1 MTHCTLSIIIV
12 SWNVKALLADC
23 LRSIEQASMP
33 LAGDP
38 VWREFG
44 TPAGVAPES
53 LPGQLE
59 VIVVDNGSADGTPE
73 AVSAEFPW
81 VRLIRSAE
89 NLGFTGGNNR
99 GYAQSQGEFV
109 YFLNPDTVLEHAAS
123 RRRLAG
129 RVSQDAAS
137 LAALN
142 SLTILLAALRRDE
155 RVGMAGPH
163 LRYGDGRVQPSCRRF
178 PEPLT
183 GFFESTW
190 LGQLW
195 PSNPWARRL
204 HMVERSPDE
213 AGPVDWLVGA
223 AMLCRRSAVEAARL
237 QGDLPAGA
245 AFDNRF
251 FMYSEEVDL
260 GRRLAAAGWTVTYA
274 PDSVVT
280 HYEGKSSEQV
290 SARRQILFNR
300 SKVLYWRKW
309 FGAGW
314 AETLRRYLL
323 LEFRLQLWLEQA
335 KWLAGHKRALRAER
349 IAAYRQVLASRL
361 AA

>member
-1 MTHCTLSIIIV
+1 M
-12 SWNVKALLADC
+12 
-23 LRSIEQASMP
+23 
-33 LAGDP
+33 
-38 VWREFG
+38 
-44 TPAGVAPES
+44 
-53 LPGQLE
+53 E
-59 VIVVDNGSADGTPE
+59 VVVVHNGSADGTPE
-73 AVSAEFPW
+73 AVSAEFP
-81 VRLIRSAE
+81 VGVAICSAE
-89 NLGFTGGNNR
+89 NLGLTGGNNR
-99 GYAQSQGEFV
+99 GYAESRANSSILEPGHCSRARGE
-109 YFLNPDTVLEHAAS
+109 PAPA
-123 RRRLAG
+123 RRRCLFG
-129 RVSQDAAS
+129 CNVTNDTQQPDDS
-137 LAALN
+137 
-142 SLTILLAALRRDE
+142 LAALRRDE

-190 LGQLW
+190 RQSWPATRGRAACTWWSVLPTRQGLW
-195 PSNPWARRL
+195 TGWWVRQHALPAQRRGSGPLARRI
-204 HMVERSPDE
+204 
-213 AGPVDWLVGA
+213 AGR
-223 AMLCRRSAVEAARL
+223 C
-237 QGDLPAGA
+237 A

-260 GRRLAAAGWTVTYA
+260 CRRMTAAGWTVTYA

-314 AETLRRYLL
+314 AETLRHYLL

-335 KWLAGHKRALRAER
+335 KWLVGQKWALAGCTNR
-349 IAAYRQVLASRL
+349 RL
-361 AA
+361 SPGAGQPAGGMSGRP

>member
-1 MTHCTLSIIIV
+1 MPYCTLSIIIV

-33 LAGDP
+33 MAGDP

-44 TPAGVAPES
+44 VPAGAVPDL

-99 GYAQSQGEFV
+99 GYAESRGEFL

-123 RRRLAG
+123 RNRLVAHAP
-129 RVSQDAAS
+129 QDAALFTS
-137 LAALN
+137 SC
-142 SLTILLAALRRDE
+142 SLTPLLVALQRDE
-155 RVGMAGPH
+155 RVGMAGPQ
-163 LRYGDGRVQPSCRRF
+163 LRRF

-195 PSNPWARRL
+195 PGNPWARRL
-204 HMVERSPDE
+204 HMAERSPDV

-223 AMLCRRSAVEAARL
+223 AMLCRRSALEAARV
-237 QGDLPAGA
+237 QGGLPPGA
-245 AFDNRF
+245 AFDDRF

-260 GRRLAAAGWTVTYA
+260 GRRLAAAGWRVTYA

-361 AA
+361 VA